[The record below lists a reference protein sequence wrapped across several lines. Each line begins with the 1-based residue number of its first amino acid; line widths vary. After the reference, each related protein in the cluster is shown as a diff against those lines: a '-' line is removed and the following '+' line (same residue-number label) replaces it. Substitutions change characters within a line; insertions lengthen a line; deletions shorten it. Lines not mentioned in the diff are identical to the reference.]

1 MNKNLSSILLLVL
14 AITANS
20 FPQATIPKQSGICFR
35 WDDNSSLVNYAQF
48 FAIFNKYGFK
58 ATLGLNFGNNEF
70 DNLDYRD
77 SIRKYQQ
84 QGHEM
89 MDHTPNH
96 RTNFFFTK
104 FNPSDYDTMAGVD
117 HRSLNKICLK
127 FASPNLSYSSGS
139 GTCNIND
146 NIVMASPGSF
156 GPFSTGTNVPY
167 FLYFPTLPAGS
178 NLVLIDLLVN
188 SDGSSVRFTDVWND
202 PIHLGN
208 LTNVTYYTF
217 SVSGIRLT
225 IEAIRV
231 LANESKKLA
240 ISYGIQPPTTWIEPG
255 ITFGQ
260 GTGNS
265 VFPNPPGADL
275 KTALTPLGYTQGASY
290 VSAFQYEANLTFNE
304 YDPND
309 DAQFRMQWGDFS
321 DQSQSIVEMKSII
334 ANYISDNKSA
344 IGLSHGT
351 PPNWSTYISNIGSIL
366 SWCKTYN
373 IPVMT
378 YKRLAEL
385 LYTDNSIIP
394 DPYQNVFPKMYKDL
408 DGNNYPDGYDING
421 NNYQY
426 GRSVVW
432 IKNDGPPGSNGVSA
446 MAQNGL
452 LNTSSDDSKFGGI
465 EKGLNSFE
473 IWTKGNSE
481 SGGIRIAFS
490 FFRVDATYE
499 PIEGPT
505 FVFPA
510 NTTYWKRY
518 TLEQSTNGTNS
529 LNIPADIS
537 TIIVNIQN
545 ITDATNE
552 QVGGIKL
559 FKKGPSLNL
568 TVALDG
574 AYSTTTKNMSRYL
587 SQLNQIPAY
596 QPYASVPW
604 NFSGDTLVTNTEII
618 TQISGSAGFAVDWVL
633 VELRDKNNPSNIVSR
648 KAGILRQNGSIIDP
662 AGSSLTFEV
671 PSDQYYIS
679 VKHRN
684 HLMIRSTNPVSLTAG
699 STTNY
704 NFTTAGNSIGAKL
717 LDSSPVVWGMIAG
730 DVDGNGQVQNSDN
743 EDFIDLQIGQT
754 GYINADIDMDGDV
767 DSNDNTIWQ
776 QNNGRGEQ

>member
-1 MNKNLSSILLLVL
+1 MNKNLFSILLFAL
-14 AITANS
+14 AISANS
-20 FPQATIPKQSGICFR
+20 FSQTIIPKQSGICFR
-35 WDDNSSLVNYAQF
+35 WDDNSSLVNYSQF
-48 FAIFNKYGFK
+48 FALFNKYGFK
-58 ATLGLNFGNNEF
+58 ATLGLNYGNNEF

-77 SIRKYQQ
+77 SIKKYQA

-104 FNPSDYDTMAGVD
+104 FNPSDYDTMGGVD

-127 FASPNLSYSSGS
+127 FATPNLSYSSGN

-146 NIVMASPGSF
+146 NIVTASPGSF

-167 FLYFPTLPAGS
+167 FLYFPALPAGS

-208 LTNVTYYTF
+208 RTNVQYYTF

-231 LANESKKLA
+231 LANESRKLA
-240 ISYGIQPPTTWIEPG
+240 LSYGIQPPTTWIEPG

-265 VFPNPPGADL
+265 VFPNPPGTDL

-290 VSAFQYEANLTFNE
+290 VSVFQYEANLTFNE

-321 DQSQSIVEMKSII
+321 DQNQSISQMKSII

-351 PPNWSTYISNIGSIL
+351 PPDWSTYISNIDGIL

-378 YKRLAEL
+378 YKQLAEL
-385 LYTDNSIIP
+385 LYTDNSNIP
-394 DPYQNVFPKMYKDL
+394 DPYQNVFPNMSKDL
-408 DGNNYPDGYDING
+408 DANNYPDGYDING

-426 GRSVVW
+426 GRRVVW
-432 IKNDGPPGSNGVSA
+432 IKNDGPPGSNGASA
-446 MAQNGL
+446 RAQNGA
-452 LNTSSDDSKFGGI
+452 LNTTADDNKFGGI
-465 EKGLNSFE
+465 EKGLNDFE

-481 SGGIRIAFS
+481 SGGIRINFS

-499 PIEGPT
+499 PIEGPQ

-537 TIIVNIQN
+537 TIFVTIQN

-559 FKKGPSLNL
+559 FKRGPSLNL
-568 TVALDG
+568 TATLEG
-574 AYSTTTKNMSRYL
+574 AYNPTSNRMSNTL
-587 SQLNQIPAY
+587 LNIIPTY
-596 QPYASVPW
+596 QPYGVAPF
-604 NFSGDTLVTNTEII
+604 NFNGDTLVTNNEVI
-618 TQISGSAGFAVDWVL
+618 TQFSDAAGNVVDWVL
-633 VELRDKNNPSNIVSR
+633 VELRDKNNPSTIVSR
-648 KAGILRQNGSIIDP
+648 KAGLIRQNGSIIDP
-662 AGSSLTFEV
+662 TGSPLTFQV

-679 VKHRN
+679 VRHRN
-684 HLMIRSTNPVSLTAG
+684 HLMIRSTSPVSLTAG
-699 STTNY
+699 QTTSY
-704 NFTTAGNSIGAKL
+704 NFTTAGNSVGGKQI
-717 LDSSPVVWGMIAG
+717 DTSPVVWGMIAG
-730 DVDGNGQVQNSDN
+730 DVNGNGQIQNNDN

-754 GYINADIDMDGDV
+754 GYRSADINMDGIV
-767 DSNDNTIWQ
+767 DANDNTLWH
-776 QNNGRGEQ
+776 QNNGLGEQ